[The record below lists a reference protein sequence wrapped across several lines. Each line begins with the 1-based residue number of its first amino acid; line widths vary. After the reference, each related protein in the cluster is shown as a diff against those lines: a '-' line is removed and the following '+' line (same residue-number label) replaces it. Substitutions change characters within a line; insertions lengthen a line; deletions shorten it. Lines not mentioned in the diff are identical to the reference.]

1 MVIIDYLFLLYG
13 ISDHKTIVLPSFFS
27 LPVREGRGGLGV
39 VLYCSAMLTAV
50 TTSFSASS

>member
-13 ISDHKTIVLPSFFS
+13 ISDHKTIVLPSLFN
-27 LPVREGRGGLGV
+27 GRGIGGV
-39 VLYCSAMLTAV
+39 DLYCSAMLTAV